1 MVEPRI
7 GPGARRETGIVNFVI
22 ARVLG
27 AATGTGPPN
36 LFTTIGRH
44 RKLLRPWLRFA
55 AALMPR
61 GALPR
66 QDSELVILRVADNY
80 RCEYE
85 RRHHVRLA
93 ALSGLSDAQIAAV
106 PAGAD
111 GHLWSQRQAALLR
124 ATDELHADRRISD
137 DLWAELRAVLS
148 ETELIE
154 LPMLVGH
161 YEMVAM
167 TVNALGI
174 VPDPEPGPPSPLS
187 RALHAVAGTGRKS
200 A

>member
-7 GPGARRETGIVNFVI
+7 EPGSRRETGVVNFVI

-27 AATGTGPPN
+27 VAAGTRPPN

-44 RKLLRPWLRFA
+44 RRLLRPWLRFA

-66 QDSELVILRVADNY
+66 RDSELVILRVAHNC

-85 RRHHVRLA
+85 RRHHARLA
-93 ALSGLSDAQIAAV
+93 ALSGLSEAEVAAI
-106 PAGAD
+106 PAGAER
-111 GHLWSQRQAALLR
+111 HPWSRRQAALLR
-124 ATDELHADRRISD
+124 ATDELHADRTISYG
-137 DLWAELRAVLS
+137 LWAELREVLS

-187 RALHAVAGTGRKS
+187 RALHAVAQTGGKKS
-200 A
+200 